1 MTSNPKQ
8 NGQKTEHKK
17 TKNQFFSKET
27 LWPLFKERD
36 NYQLK
41 PAEPLPGDS
50 LFFTTKFQRVAG
62 THLVEM
68 NC

>member
-41 PAEPLPGDS
+41 PAEPLPGE
-50 LFFTTKFQRVAG
+50 FIFY
-62 THLVEM
+62 H
-68 NC
+68 